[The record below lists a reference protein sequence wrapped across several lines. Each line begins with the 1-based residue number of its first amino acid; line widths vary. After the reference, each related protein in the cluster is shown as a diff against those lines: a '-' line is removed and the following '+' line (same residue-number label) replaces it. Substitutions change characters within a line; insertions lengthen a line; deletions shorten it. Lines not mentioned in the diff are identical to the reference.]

1 MKSSSLHLDKRRR
14 AFVRLL
20 GEIQHALLEALD
32 EEHRNRG
39 LTRADIA
46 KLIGRNKSFV
56 TRKLNGDSNM
66 TLQTLA
72 DLAFALN
79 RPVKVKLSS
88 RAVAAG
94 SNRIA
99 PPATS
104 HSPPQPDS
112 NASSTTRSDGISA
125 MAA

>member
-32 EEHRNRG
+32 EAHRNRG

-56 TRKLNGDSNM
+56 TRKLNADSNI

-72 DLAFALN
+72 DLAFSLN

-94 SNRIA
+94 YNRIA

-112 NASSTTRSDGISA
+112 TAS
-125 MAA
+125 

>member
-1 MKSSSLHLDKRRR
+1 MKSSNLHLEKRRR

-20 GEIQHALLEALD
+20 GEIQHALLEALE

-79 RPVKVKLSS
+79 RPVRVKLSS

-94 SNRIA
+94 SNRISS
-99 PPATS
+99 PATTS
-104 HSPPQPDS
+104 SPQQNP
-112 NASSTTRSDGISA
+112 
-125 MAA
+125 